1 MLVSVQLALKPRFY
15 RGFFLARSPISPY
28 LINIR
33 LELDFG
39 GPGIAALRYTAMEA
53 GAIDTRGSLFARLAE
68 PIHP

>member
-15 RGFFLARSPISPY
+15 RGFFWPRSPISPVSF
-28 LINIR
+28 NIR

-39 GPGIAALRYTAMEA
+39 GPGTATLRYTAMEA
-53 GAIDTRGSLFARLAE
+53 SAIDTRGSLFARLAE